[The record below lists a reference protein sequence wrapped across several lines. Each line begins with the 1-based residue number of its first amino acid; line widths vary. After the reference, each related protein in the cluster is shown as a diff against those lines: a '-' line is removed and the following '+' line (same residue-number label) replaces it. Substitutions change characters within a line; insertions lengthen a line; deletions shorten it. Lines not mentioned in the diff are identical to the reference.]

1 MTTIMDADGHMSLQT
16 PLYTWAAGFSFSR
29 ALHGLSPQSTG
40 LLYDQ
45 ISELGP
51 TQISLGSVRVSS
63 GETALGVRL
72 LFFWGSQY

>member
-1 MTTIMDADGHMSLQT
+1 MTTIMDTDGHMSLQT
-16 PLYTWAAGFSFSR
+16 PLYTWMAGCSLPR
-29 ALHGLSPQSTG
+29 APHGLSSQSTG

-51 TQISLGSVRVSS
+51 TQISLGSVQVSS
-63 GETALGVRL
+63 GVIALGVCL